1 MPLQLATSKPRV
13 TTSVPAASRT
23 SETFSGR
30 TYTRACYHSPSL
42 NSILRGEYLEGKD
55 VTVRDASRP
64 LSTHVHPRLALQ
76 QLELVP
82 PLCRGAWARVTIDQF
97 RHLAL
102 QTC

>member
-42 NSILRGEYLEGKD
+42 VLFCMES
-55 VTVRDASRP
+55 A
-64 LSTHVHPRLALQ
+64 
-76 QLELVP
+76 
-82 PLCRGAWARVTIDQF
+82 
-97 RHLAL
+97 
-102 QTC
+102 